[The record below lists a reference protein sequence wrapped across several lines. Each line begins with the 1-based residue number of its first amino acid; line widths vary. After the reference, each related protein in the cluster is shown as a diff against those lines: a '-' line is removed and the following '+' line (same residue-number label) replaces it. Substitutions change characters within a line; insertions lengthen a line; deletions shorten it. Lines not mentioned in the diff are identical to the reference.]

1 MDFVGNR
8 IPYHYDRSFK
18 EFYDL
23 AARNWDIKA
32 KTGHVVLERPHCVS
46 LTLWAA
52 PSSSR
57 LTLSLPAFYYR
68 PLQLQTYS
76 HLSSVRETVQE
87 QNFILA
93 CLGGGSW
100 NHAPLALSPK
110 LLTHARLC
118 RERVD
123 GDPGVNQ
130 KFQTSPEW
138 ELS

>member
-1 MDFVGNR
+1 MDFFGNR
-8 IPYHYDRSFK
+8 IPYHYNRSFK

-32 KTGHVVLERPHCVS
+32 KTGHVVLERPHCLS

-57 LTLSLPAFYYR
+57 LTLSLPAFYYH
-68 PLQLQTYS
+68 PLQLQTYI
-76 HLSSVRETVQE
+76 HLSSVREAVQE
-87 QNFILA
+87 WNFILA
-93 CLGGGSW
+93 CLGGRA

-110 LLTHARLC
+110 LLTNAQTLC
-118 RERVD
+118 RERVN

-138 ELS
+138 ERF